1 MTTYDW
7 IVIGAGITG
16 SALSY
21 ELAKAGFRVLL
32 LEKEQR
38 SHNATYCSYGG
49 LAYWS
54 GTDELTRQLCR
65 EGIEIHR
72 NLSQELESYTE
83 FRELDL
89 ILTIPAQDDPK
100 AIANNYTHFAIA
112 PELLSVDG
120 ACERE
125 PLLNSSAI
133 SGALRFPH
141 AHIDTQKTNLAY
153 QKAFRRL
160 GGEIKIERA
169 IAPLQQG
176 NNVRGV
182 VTTREKY
189 AAANTVVCAGG
200 LSRALLK
207 AAGIDI
213 PLYFT
218 HAQLI
223 KTPPV
228 DLSLRTIVMPAVQH
242 RLELEQ
248 KATQAEHNRAWEQ
261 PSSELLA
268 SILDAGA
275 VQFLN
280 KSFCIGQ
287 ISEIRTAP
295 DAKID
300 AVKSENLIRSE
311 VGKVL
316 PALENL
322 PGTWHNCLVAFTKN
336 SRPLIGASD
345 RFSGI
350 HLFSGFTSTLV
361 FAPPLAKHFA
371 SWATDKKD
379 QIMTQLGQIF

>member
-21 ELAKAGFRVLL
+21 ELAKKGFRVLL
-32 LEKEQR
+32 LEKDER

-54 GTDELTRQLCR
+54 GTNDLTRQLCR

-72 NLSQELESYTE
+72 NLSQELESNTE

-89 ILTIPAQDDPK
+89 ILTIPAQEDPQ
-100 AIANNYTHFAIA
+100 AIAANYTQFAIA
-112 PELLSVDG
+112 PELLSVDL
-120 ACERE
+120 ACDRE
-125 PLLNSSAI
+125 PLLNPSAI
-133 SGALRFPH
+133 SGALGFPH

-153 QKAFRRL
+153 QQAFRRL
-160 GGEIKIERA
+160 GGEIKFESA
-169 IAPLQQG
+169 IAFLQQE
-176 NNVRGV
+176 NSFQGV
-182 VTTREKY
+182 VTAREKY
-189 AAANTVVCAGG
+189 SAANTVVCAGG

-207 AAGIDI
+207 AAGINI

-228 DLSLRTIVMPAVQH
+228 DLCLCTIVMPAVQH
-242 RLELEQ
+242 RLELEL
-248 KATQAEHNRAWEQ
+248 KATQTKREAAWKR
-261 PSSELLA
+261 PNGELIA

-275 VQFLN
+275 VQFLDR
-280 KSFCIGQ
+280 SLCLGQ
-287 ISEIRTAP
+287 ISEIRTDP
-295 DAKID
+295 DTEID
-300 AVKSENLIRSE
+300 AIKSENLIRTE
-311 VGKVL
+311 VGKIL
-316 PALENL
+316 PALQNL
-322 PGTWHNCLVAFTKN
+322 PGTWHNCLVAFAKN
-336 SRPLIGASD
+336 SRPLIGAID

-371 SWATDKKD
+371 SWAADKKD
-379 QIMTQLGQIF
+379 TIMTQLDRII